1 MEVGGV
7 GAAYKVLVFVHV
19 LSVIVGLGPT
29 YALPALM
36 KLRGE
41 PPSPAVLRAEHA
53 ISRYATVAV
62 AVILVTGLGLINES
76 PAVKGHFGDAH
87 WLHLAIALFVV
98 LAGVGTGYAA
108 PRMRKAA
115 KAGEAGDGAEVHR
128 LLDPLDK
135 VVGPILGLL
144 TAAIVYLMLLKPDF

>member
-1 MEVGGV
+1 L
-7 GAAYKVLVFVHV
+7 YKVLLFLHV
-19 LSVIVGLGPT
+19 LAVIAGLGPT
-29 YALPALM
+29 YALPGLM
-36 KLRGE
+36 KLRGD
-41 PPSPAVLRAEHA
+41 PPSPAVLRAEA
-53 ISRYATVAV
+53 IISRYATVAV
-62 AVILVTGLGLINES
+62 AVILVTGIGLISDS

-98 LAGVGTGYAA
+98 LAGLGTGFAA

-115 KAGEAGDGAEVHR
+115 KAGEANDAAEVRR

-144 TAAIVYLMLLKPDF
+144 VAAIVYLMLIKPDF

>member
-1 MEVGGV
+1 M
-7 GAAYKVLVFVHV
+7 
-19 LSVIVGLGPT
+19 
-29 YALPALM
+29 
-36 KLRGE
+36 
-41 PPSPAVLRAEHA
+41 RAEHV
-53 ISRYATVAV
+53 ISRFATVGV
-62 AVILVTGLGLINES
+62 VVILVTGLGLISDS

-98 LAGVGTGYAA
+98 LAGLGTGYAA

-115 KAGEAGDGAEVHR
+115 KAGEAGDAAAVHR

-144 TAAIVYLMLLKPDF
+144 VAAIVYLMLLKPDF

>member
-7 GAAYKVLVFVHV
+7 GAGYKILIFLHVF
-19 LSVIVGLGPT
+19 SVIAGLGPT

-36 KLRGE
+36 KLRGS
-41 PPSPAVLRAEHA
+41 PPSPGVLRAENV
-53 ISRYATVAV
+53 ISRYATIAV
-62 AVILVTGLGLINES
+62 GVILVTGLGLINES

-87 WLHLAIALFVV
+87 WLQLAIALFVV

-115 KAGEAGDGAEVHR
+115 KAGEAGDAAEVQR

-144 TAAIVYLMLLKPDF
+144 VAAIVYLMLLKPDL

>member
-1 MEVGGV
+1 V
-7 GAAYKVLVFVHV
+7 YKVLLFIHV
-19 LSVIVGLGPT
+19 LSVIAGLGPT

-41 PPSPAVLRAEHA
+41 PPSAAVLRAEHA

-62 AVILVTGLGLINES
+62 AVILVTGIGLISNS
-76 PAVKGHFGDAH
+76 PAVKGHFGDAR

-98 LAGVGTGYAA
+98 LAGLGTGYAA
-108 PRMRKAA
+108 PRMRKAV
-115 KAGEAGDGAEVHR
+115 KAGEAGDTAEVRR

-135 VVGPILGLL
+135 VVGPILGVL
-144 TAAIVYLMLLKPDF
+144 AAVIVYLMVIKPDF

>member
-53 ISRYATVAV
+53 ISRYATISI

>member
-1 MEVGGV
+1 V
-7 GAAYKVLVFVHV
+7 YKALLFLHV
-19 LSVIVGLGPT
+19 MAVIAMLGPT

-36 KLRGE
+36 KLRGD
-41 PPSPAVLRAEHA
+41 PPAAGVLRAEHA
-53 ISRYATVAV
+53 IGRYATIGV
-62 AVILVTGLGLINES
+62 AVILVTGVGLISDS

-98 LAGVGTGYAA
+98 LAGLGTGFAA

-115 KAGEAGDGAEVHR
+115 TAAEGGDTAEVRR

-135 VVGPILGLL
+135 VVGPILGVL
-144 TAAIVYLMLLKPDF
+144 AAVIVYLMLIKPDF